1 MFSWLNEMRVYSK
14 RPNALK
20 KMIMLLNDN
29 KEPELADASLDV
41 VEELVFV
48 LLDELWEEELFDT
61 DVIDAL
67 EWSPVEEEF
76 W

>member
-1 MFSWLNEMRVYSK
+1 MRVYSK

-48 LLDELWEEELFDT
+48 LLDEL
-61 DVIDAL
+61 
-67 EWSPVEEEF
+67 
-76 W
+76 